1 MPNHNKQLLT
11 AEHFYKF
18 FQCPHWIWYDIYA
31 DAKKKKQVPPV
42 LELLYKEPELS
53 VQEIS
58 EKLKSEFKNIS
69 AHINKMA
76 IAGLVMKRSDT
87 NMVRHK
93 LTKRGKS
100 ILQFVRI
107 IE

>member
-1 MPNHNKQLLT
+1 MRKTNRELERIVKGFANHRRLQ
-11 AEHFYKF
+11 
-18 FQCPHWIWYDIYA
+18 
-31 DAKKKKQVPPV
+31 V
-42 LELLYKEPELS
+42 LELLNREPELS

-58 EKLKSEFKNIS
+58 EKLKTEFKNIS

-76 IAGLVMKRSDT
+76 IAGLVMKR
-87 NMVRHK
+87 NEGNLIRHK
-93 LTKRGKS
+93 LTNRGKS

>member
-1 MPNHNKQLLT
+1 MKKTNRELERIIKGFANHRRLQ
-11 AEHFYKF
+11 
-18 FQCPHWIWYDIYA
+18 
-31 DAKKKKQVPPV
+31 V

-53 VQEIS
+53 VHEIS

-69 AHINKMA
+69 AHVNKMA
-76 IAGLVMKRSDT
+76 IAGLVIKR
-87 NMVRHK
+87 NEGNIIRHK

>member
-1 MPNHNKQLLT
+1 MKKANRELERIVKGFANHRRLQ
-11 AEHFYKF
+11 
-18 FQCPHWIWYDIYA
+18 I
-31 DAKKKKQVPPV
+31 
-42 LELLYKEPELS
+42 LELLGKEPELS

-58 EKLKSEFKNIS
+58 DKVKSDIKNIS

-76 IAGLVMKRSDT
+76 IAGLLMKRYDA

-93 LTKRGKS
+93 LTNRGKS

>member
-1 MPNHNKQLLT
+1 MKKTHRQLERIIKGFANHRRLQ
-11 AEHFYKF
+11 
-18 FQCPHWIWYDIYA
+18 
-31 DAKKKKQVPPV
+31 V

-53 VQEIS
+53 VLEIS
-58 EKLKSEFKNIS
+58 DKLKTEFKNVS

-76 IAGLVMKRSDT
+76 IAGLVMKRYDV

>member
-1 MPNHNKQLLT
+1 MQKTNRELERIVKGFANHHRL
-11 AEHFYKF
+11 
-18 FQCPHWIWYDIYA
+18 DI
-31 DAKKKKQVPPV
+31 
-42 LELLYKEPELS
+42 LELLYKKPELS

-58 EKLKSEFKNIS
+58 DKLKSEFKNIS

-76 IAGLVMKRSDT
+76 IAGLLIKRSEG
-87 NMVRHK
+87 NMIRHK

-100 ILQFVRI
+100 ILRFVRI

>member
-1 MPNHNKQLLT
+1 MVKNLEYRKIERVVKGFANHRRLQ
-11 AEHFYKF
+11 
-18 FQCPHWIWYDIYA
+18 I
-31 DAKKKKQVPPV
+31 
-42 LELLYKEPELS
+42 LELLAREPELS

-76 IAGLVMKRSDT
+76 IAGLVIKRNDANS
-87 NMVRHK
+87 VRHK
-93 LTKRGKS
+93 LTTRGKS

>member
-1 MPNHNKQLLT
+1 MQKTNRELERIVKGFANHHRL
-11 AEHFYKF
+11 
-18 FQCPHWIWYDIYA
+18 DI
-31 DAKKKKQVPPV
+31 
-42 LELLYKEPELS
+42 LELLCKKPELS

-58 EKLKSEFKNIS
+58 DKLKSEFKNIS

-76 IAGLVMKRSDT
+76 IAGLLIKRSEG
-87 NMVRHK
+87 NMIRHK

>member
-1 MPNHNKQLLT
+1 MKKTHRELERIIKGFANHRRLQ
-11 AEHFYKF
+11 
-18 FQCPHWIWYDIYA
+18 I
-31 DAKKKKQVPPV
+31 
-42 LELLYKEPELS
+42 LELLDKIPEMS

-58 EKLKSEFKNIS
+58 EKVKSDIKNIS
-69 AHINKMA
+69 AHVNKMA
-76 IAGLVMKRSDT
+76 IAGLVMKRSEG

-93 LTKRGKS
+93 LTARGKS

>member
-1 MPNHNKQLLT
+1 MHQYKTPHELERIIKGFASHMRIKILQLLG
-11 AEHFYKF
+11 
-18 FQCPHWIWYDIYA
+18 
-31 DAKKKKQVPPV
+31 KK
-42 LELLYKEPELS
+42 PELS
-53 VQEIS
+53 IIEMAEI
-58 EKLKSEFKNIS
+58 LKSDLKNTS
-69 AHINKMA
+69 AHVSKMA
-76 IAGLVMKRSDT
+76 IAGLVMKRHDA

>member
-1 MPNHNKQLLT
+1 MKKTRRQLERIVKGFANHRRLQ
-11 AEHFYKF
+11 
-18 FQCPHWIWYDIYA
+18 
-31 DAKKKKQVPPV
+31 V

>member
-1 MPNHNKQLLT
+1 MKKTVKQLERIVKGFANHRRL
-11 AEHFYKF
+11 
-18 FQCPHWIWYDIYA
+18 QI
-31 DAKKKKQVPPV
+31 
-42 LELLYKEPELS
+42 LSLLYKEPELS

-76 IAGLVMKRSDT
+76 IAGLVIKRSEG

-93 LTKRGKS
+93 LTNRGKT

>member
-1 MPNHNKQLLT
+1 MKKTHRQLERIVKGFANHRRLQ
-11 AEHFYKF
+11 
-18 FQCPHWIWYDIYA
+18 
-31 DAKKKKQVPPV
+31 V

>member
-1 MPNHNKQLLT
+1 MKKTNRELERIVKGFANHRRLQ
-11 AEHFYKF
+11 
-18 FQCPHWIWYDIYA
+18 
-31 DAKKKKQVPPV
+31 V
-42 LELLYKEPELS
+42 LELLYQEPELS
-53 VQEIS
+53 VMEVAQKI
-58 EKLKSEFKNIS
+58 KSDIKNVS

-76 IAGLVMKRSDT
+76 TAGLLMKRNDM

>member
-1 MPNHNKQLLT
+1 MKIMKKTNRELERIVKGFANHRRLQ
-11 AEHFYKF
+11 
-18 FQCPHWIWYDIYA
+18 
-31 DAKKKKQVPPV
+31 V

-76 IAGLVMKRSDT
+76 IAGLVMKRSDSKS
-87 NMVRHK
+87 VRHK
-93 LTKRGKS
+93 LTKRGII
-100 ILQFVRI
+100 ILKFVRML
-107 IE
+107 E

>member
-1 MPNHNKQLLT
+1 MKKTNRELERIVKGFANHRRLQ
-11 AEHFYKF
+11 
-18 FQCPHWIWYDIYA
+18 I
-31 DAKKKKQVPPV
+31 

-53 VQEIS
+53 VGEVAQKI
-58 EKLKSEFKNIS
+58 KSDMKNVS

-76 IAGLVMKRSDT
+76 IAGLVMKRNDV
-87 NMVRHK
+87 NLVRHR
-93 LTKRGKS
+93 LTNRGKS

>member
-1 MPNHNKQLLT
+1 MQKNSRELERIVKGFANH
-11 AEHFYKF
+11 YR
-18 FQCPHWIWYDIYA
+18 
-31 DAKKKKQVPPV
+31 
-42 LELLYKEPELS
+42 LEILEILNKEPELS

-58 EKLKSEFKNIS
+58 DKVKSDFKNIS

-76 IAGLVMKRSDT
+76 IAGLVIKRYEG
-87 NMVRHK
+87 NLVRHK
-93 LTKRGKS
+93 LTNRGKS